1 MTTITIYTDN
11 NKDAVGFTVTGH
23 AMFRQQGKDIVCAAI
38 SMLTINACNSIE
50 TFTNDFFG
58 IEEDEKSGYLEFV
71 LNENPSKE
79 AKLLLNSMVLGLSEL
94 EKQYKNKYLKLI
106 FEEV

>member
-1 MTTITIYTDN
+1 MTTVTIYTDN
-11 NKDAVGFTVTGH
+11 NRDAIGFLVDGH
-23 AMFRQQGKDIVCAAI
+23 SGYAKRGSDIVCAAI

-50 TFTNDFFG
+50 SFTDDFFG
-58 IEEDEKSGYLEFV
+58 YEEDEAVGYMKMI

-94 EKQYKNKYLKLI
+94 EKQYKNKYIKLI